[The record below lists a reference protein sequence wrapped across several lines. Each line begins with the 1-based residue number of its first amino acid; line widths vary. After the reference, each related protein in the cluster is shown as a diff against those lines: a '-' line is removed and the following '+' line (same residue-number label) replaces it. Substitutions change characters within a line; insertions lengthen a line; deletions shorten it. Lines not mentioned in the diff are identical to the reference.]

1 MASETEPNYYYLH
14 SRNFSP
20 FSAIRLWLLPALWS
34 RGSQS
39 PRNKSVP
46 QPHWLALSRIAYPD
60 QLQRSRPREGNS
72 IGSMPCPSKQ
82 LRLQLPIRLE
92 GGQSAPP
99 PHGGG
104 GSDPVNLRQSC
115 RRFLFVFNPAAVLT
129 LVQLIARA
137 QALRRPVL
145 QSQPSLSFPEET
157 ANPQEALLSLGETE
171 AEGARLFSSSLDAQP
186 FNPPLPDSAP
196 LRRLPARCNPLS

>member
-1 MASETEPNYYYLH
+1 MASETEPNYYYPH
-14 SRNFSP
+14 SRNFSS

-46 QPHWLALSRIAYPD
+46 RPHWLALSRIAYPD

-99 PHGGG
+99 RWGWERP
-104 GSDPVNLRQSC
+104 RQS
-115 RRFLFVFNPAAVLT
+115 PAVLPT
-129 LVQLIARA
+129 FSLCFQSGYGSHSCTIDSQSTGTPASCA
-137 QALRRPVL
+137 PVPAI
-145 QSQPSLSFPEET
+145 SV
-157 ANPQEALLSLGETE
+157 
-171 AEGARLFSSSLDAQP
+171 
-186 FNPPLPDSAP
+186 LP
-196 LRRLPARCNPLS
+196 